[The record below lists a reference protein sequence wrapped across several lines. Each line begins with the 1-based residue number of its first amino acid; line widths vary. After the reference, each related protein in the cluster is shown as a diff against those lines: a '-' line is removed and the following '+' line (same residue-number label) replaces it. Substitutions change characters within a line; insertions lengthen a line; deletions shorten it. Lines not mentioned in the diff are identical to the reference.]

1 MIHLTIQ
8 MVCLGLVFLGGIM
21 VFGFSFVFHV
31 GNESRFALN
40 FVVDCLN
47 ATVWEGNEVRSG
59 DDFTVAALLLA
70 KVIVRRLIFDGPI
83 EIVRHTMLKSVNFSL
98 D

>member
-8 MVCLGLVFLGGIM
+8 MVCLGLVFLGGFM

-47 ATVWEGNEVRSG
+47 ATVWEGDVVRSG
-59 DDFTVAALLLA
+59 DDFAIAVLLLTE
-70 KVIVRRLIFDGPI
+70 VVVRRLIFDGPI
-83 EIVRHTMLKSVNFSL
+83 EIVGHTVL
-98 D
+98 